1 MDLINQFIDN
11 YKKKFN
17 YYESVGRLAAGQ
29 LEAVLRSSGIRA
41 MVTYRAKNPG
51 RLKSKVLRRNAKRPV
66 PYRNI
71 KACIRLESFCPFP
84 FLSQKVYCACK
95 RHLG

>member
-41 MVTYRAKNPG
+41 MVTYRAKI
-51 RLKSKVLRRNAKRPV
+51 RDAKRAPS
-66 PYRNI
+66 PQCQAPGSLPEYKGN
-71 KACIRLESFCPFP
+71 L
-84 FLSQKVYCACK
+84 
-95 RHLG
+95 

>member
-29 LEAVLRSSGIRA
+29 LEAVLRSSGIRPWLP
-41 MVTYRAKNPG
+41 TGPK
-51 RLKSKVLRRNAKRPV
+51 
-66 PYRNI
+66 
-71 KACIRLESFCPFP
+71 IRD
-84 FLSQKVYCACK
+84 A
-95 RHLG
+95 

>member
-51 RLKSKVLRRNAKRPV
+51 RLKSKGTPPQCQAPGSLPEYKGN
-66 PYRNI
+66 
-71 KACIRLESFCPFP
+71 L
-84 FLSQKVYCACK
+84 
-95 RHLG
+95 

>member
-29 LEAVLRSSGIRA
+29 LELCCAPPVSGPWLPTGPKSGTLKKQGSPPQCQA
-41 MVTYRAKNPG
+41 PG
-51 RLKSKVLRRNAKRPV
+51 SLPEYKGNL
-66 PYRNI
+66 
-71 KACIRLESFCPFP
+71 
-84 FLSQKVYCACK
+84 
-95 RHLG
+95 